1 MKLQRSL
8 TSIGVGCLVG
18 AAWLAAVRA
27 APPAEDEYFVYVGS
41 YTDAPSTSQGIY
53 GWRFSPS
60 SGAVA
65 PLGLLAQTVNPA
77 YVHAT
82 PDGKF
87 LFATNWQ
94 TADAEKA
101 DTVTAYAIDANTGG
115 LTRL

>member
-53 GWRFSPS
+53 GWRVSPS
-60 SGAVA
+60 SRAG
-65 PLGLLAQTVNPA
+65 PPPGLFRQTANPA

-82 PDGKF
+82 PAGKF
-87 LFATNWQ
+87 LFSANWPP
-94 TADAEKA
+94 ADAAKA
-101 DTVTAYAIDANTGG
+101 DPVN
-115 LTRL
+115 